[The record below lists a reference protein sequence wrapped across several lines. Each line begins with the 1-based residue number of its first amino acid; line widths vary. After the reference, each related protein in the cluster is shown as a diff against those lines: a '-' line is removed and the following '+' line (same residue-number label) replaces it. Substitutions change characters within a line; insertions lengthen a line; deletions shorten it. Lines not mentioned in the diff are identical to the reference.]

1 MNKKKQ
7 KRLFLVLTV
16 LVVGGALLSLV
27 FSSFT
32 GSLVYFYTP
41 TEIVAKGDTINGKK
55 VRIGGMVQ
63 EGTLVREAGTLKIRF
78 MVTDGDNLFPVRYD
92 GMLPDLFREGQGV
105 IVEGVW
111 YRGKDFIASSILAK
125 HSEDYMPIEMSQ
137 EGIAKAKESILKTM
151 Q

>member
-7 KRLFLVLTV
+7 KRLFLILTV

-41 TEIVAKGDTINGKK
+41 TEIIQKSESLEAKT

-63 EGTLVREAGTLKIRF
+63 EGSLVKEAGTLKIRF
-78 MVTDGDNLFPVRYD
+78 LVTDGENFFPVKYD

-105 IVEGVW
+105 IVEGEW
-111 YRGKDFIASSILAK
+111 HGGQDFIAKSILAK
-125 HSEDYMPIEMSQ
+125 HSEDYMPVEMSE
-137 EGIAKAKESILKTM
+137 EGIAKAKKSILKSL